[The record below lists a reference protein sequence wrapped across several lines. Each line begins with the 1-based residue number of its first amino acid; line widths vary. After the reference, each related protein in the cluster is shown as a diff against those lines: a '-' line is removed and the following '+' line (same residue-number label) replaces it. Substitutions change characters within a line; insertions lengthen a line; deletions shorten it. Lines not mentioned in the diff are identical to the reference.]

1 MKSKAV
7 SACMLAVTLALVGCS
22 QVPVT
27 QSELE
32 ADQGTEIATTS
43 EEKAQPAKGLMGIR
57 LEVGKTRIQPF
68 LELLGEPLKVARVDE
83 RTVVLLYQSNR
94 LLSGKQNDTPLLIV
108 LPENDSRAD
117 SLPSQTLLLEFHQKE
132 QAWVLEGLRM
142 QPSSAEPT
150 KSAQPEKKQSDK

>member
-57 LEVGKTRIQPF
+57 LEVGKTRITTVF
-68 LELLGEPLKVARVDE
+68 RV
-83 RTVVLLYQSNR
+83 V
-94 LLSGKQNDTPLLIV
+94 G
-108 LPENDSRAD
+108 
-117 SLPSQTLLLEFHQKE
+117 
-132 QAWVLEGLRM
+132 
-142 QPSSAEPT
+142 
-150 KSAQPEKKQSDK
+150 